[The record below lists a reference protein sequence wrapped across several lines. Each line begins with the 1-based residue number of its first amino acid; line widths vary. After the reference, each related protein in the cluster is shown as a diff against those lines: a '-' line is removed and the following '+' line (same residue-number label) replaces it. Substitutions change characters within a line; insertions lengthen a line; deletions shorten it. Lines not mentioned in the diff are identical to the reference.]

1 MSNTTNSNKHDEIR
15 IHSEQS
21 STSQVLSST
30 TKLHNDQSS
39 ILKHKDSEKKVTF
52 KLSEK
57 PIETDTSLPIPTST
71 STKRLAAHSAFVHPN
86 STSNTIHNQS
96 NLNASNDINLSN
108 LSTKHSDIR
117 SNKAYCL
124 VWTPIP
130 LISLFLPFYGHT
142 GITSST
148 GSIYDF
154 GSSRYV
160 SINQLTYGAPYKYI
174 PLCPNENE
182 KKIWDFHLIK
192 MAKRYARKE
201 YTLCGK
207 NGYKFCSSV
216 LNKIQLH
223 NKNNYNQK
231 DIMNMSSGCKYYVS
245 SCAFVKTYLGI
256 VVLILCLVIIL
267 INVILL

>member
-1 MSNTTNSNKHDEIR
+1 MSNTNNTNNKHDEVI

-21 STSQVLSST
+21 SPHVLSST
-30 TKLHNDQSS
+30 TKLRNEKSS
-39 ILKHKDSEKKVTF
+39 IIKRKDNEKKVTF

-57 PIETDTSLPIPTST
+57 PIETDTSLPIQTST
-71 STKRLAAHSAFVHPN
+71 STKRLAGHSAFVHPN
-86 STSNTIHNQS
+86 STSNQS

-108 LSTKHSDIR
+108 LSTKHSDSR
-117 SNKAYCL
+117 NNKAYCL

-160 SINQLTYGAPYKYI
+160 SINQLTYGSPYKYI
-174 PLCPNENE
+174 PLFPNENE
-182 KKIWDFHLIK
+182 KKIWDVHLIK
-192 MAKRYARKE
+192 MAKRFSRKE

-207 NGYKFCSSV
+207 NGYKFCSCV

-223 NKNNYNQK
+223 DKNTYNQK
-231 DIMNMSSGCKYYVS
+231 DIMKMSIGCKHYVS
-245 SCAFVKTYLGI
+245 SCAFVKTYLG
-256 VVLILCLVIIL
+256 LIMILICMAIIL
-267 INVILL
+267 INVLLL